1 MNSRNF
7 NSLYLCP
14 ALVHNCLTLSLEYA
28 HAHKSLAREAV
39 RKSLV
44 LLKNGKIGDAPLLPL
59 NRDAKKVLVVGAHAN
74 DIGLQ
79 CGGWTISWHGKA
91 GNTTPGE
98 PTYGG
103 QKFH

>member
-14 ALVHNCLTLSLEYA
+14 TLVRNCLTLSLEYA
-28 HAHKSLAREAV
+28 HACRSLAHEVV

-44 LLKNGKIGDAPLLPL
+44 LLKNGKNGDSLLLSL

-79 CGGWTISWHGKA
+79 CGGWTIITMLQD
-91 GNTTPGE
+91 NVV
-98 PTYGG
+98 
-103 QKFH
+103 